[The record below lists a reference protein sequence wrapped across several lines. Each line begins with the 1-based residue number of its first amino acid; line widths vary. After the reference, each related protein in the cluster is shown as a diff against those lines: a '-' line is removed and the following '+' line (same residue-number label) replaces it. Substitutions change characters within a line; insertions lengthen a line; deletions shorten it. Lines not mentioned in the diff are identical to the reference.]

1 VMFALE
7 WCEFCWSVR
16 KLFKRLGIEYR
27 SVDVDSVAYQVG
39 DAGGKIRAVLGE
51 RTGQKTL
58 PQVYVGGAHI
68 GGCTDVFDAWRNG
81 SLQKMLD
88 VRGVTY
94 DRDLVIDPYTL
105 LPKWLQPRK
114 SA

>member
-1 VMFALE
+1 MLLDGVNHIA
-7 WCEFCWSVR
+7 WIS
-16 KLFKRLGIEYR
+16 KDADRLGR
-27 SVDVDSVAYQVG
+27 F
-39 DAGGKIRAVLGE
+39 
-51 RTGQKTL
+51 
-58 PQVYVGGAHI
+58 
-68 GGCTDVFDAWRNG
+68 CTDVFDAWRNG

-114 SA
+114 SACWPHARRSAVPW

>member
-1 VMFALE
+1 
-7 WCEFCWSVR
+7 
-16 KLFKRLGIEYR
+16 
-27 SVDVDSVAYQVG
+27 VDVDSVAYQEG
-39 DAGGKIRAVLGE
+39 DRGGKIRAVLGE